1 MLLTEVGQKETVE
14 QGQQILVNGKEVS
27 QAQLQEMQTDK
38 NIRLKKL
45 EEGSFKVLQKLEG

>member
-1 MLLTEVGQKETVE
+1 MLLMEIGQKETVE
-14 QGQQILVNGKEVS
+14 QGQKALVNGKEVS
-27 QAQLQEMQTDK
+27 QEQLQEMQADK